1 MQTLPSKEKQSGG
14 ESGWRPHPG
23 LRLTPT
29 GRNPGLLFRLLVFPC
44 SQCLLPS
51 LFFFLVRM
59 SSNSSCFYCS
69 PKTLGCSV
77 GITKTEI
84 QSVFFS
90 GLRGSGTT
98 GVFVIFSHYWS
109 PARAPGGTQSIWNHP
124 IGRWN

>member
-1 MQTLPSKEKQSGG
+1 METPPRPEAHTNRKES
-14 ESGWRPHPG
+14 
-23 LRLTPT
+23 RLAVSTAGFP
-29 GRNPGLLFRLLVFPC
+29 LLTLLVTI
-44 SQCLLPS
+44 S
-51 LFFFLVRM
+51 LFFFHVMM

-90 GLRGSGTT
+90 GLRGSGTM
-98 GVFVIFSHYWS
+98 GVFVVFSHYWS
-109 PARAPGGTQSIWNHP
+109 PARAPGDTQSIWNHP